1 MKSHATL
8 LIAALI
14 AVLLLTGCAA
24 GAPKEKPETA
34 TPEPAAEEAASPE
47 AEETVSSE
55 ADEELLRRVA
65 GAQKEIRTKKVGRYG
80 MVPVYARDV
89 RDGVYPVHAD
99 SSSQFFRIASAELIV
114 ENGEMH
120 ARIEIPS
127 MSYLWVY
134 PGTKKEA
141 AAAPESDRIGFEEV
155 DRHTVFTLP
164 VSALDTP
171 VKCAAFSKAREI
183 WYDRDLVFYA
193 SSLPE
198 DALLIDLPDYELIEA
213 AVRAYE
219 PDGLDELLSAPAPE
233 HTYAQTVPE
242 AVEVDLP
249 DGEYSIEV
257 HMTGGSGRASVSSP
271 TLLTVRGGRAW
282 ARLIWSSA
290 YYDYMIL
297 DDAWFYNQTAD
308 GGSSVFEIPIV
319 RMDDPIP
326 VVADTTAMGDP
337 LEIDYTLTF
346 YSDSVGGKGEI
357 PQEAAKKVLILAGAM
372 IAGGGVLNYFVKK
385 RREG

>member
-1 MKSHATL
+1 MRTDARILT
-8 LIAALI
+8 AALLVSFALAGCTAGGAEDI
-14 AVLLLTGCAA
+14 QDIREPGAAVQ
-24 GAPKEKPETA
+24 ETA
-34 TPEPAAEEAASPE
+34 APVP
-47 AEETVSSE
+47 EETARPE

-65 GAQKEIRTKKVGRYG
+65 DVQKEIRTKKVGRYG
-80 MVPVYARDV
+80 MVPVYGRDV
-89 RDGVYPVHAD
+89 KDGVYPIHAD
-99 SSSQFFRIASAELIV
+99 SSSQFFRIASAELVV
-114 ENGEMH
+114 ENGEMA

-127 MSYLWVY
+127 MSYLWIY

-141 AAAPESDRIGFEEV
+141 SAAPESDRIGFEEV
-155 DRHTVFTLP
+155 DHHTVFTLP
-164 VSALDTP
+164 VPALDTP
-171 VKCAAFSKAREI
+171 VKCAAYSKAREI

-198 DALLIDLPDYELIEA
+198 DALEIDLPDYDLIEA

-219 PDGLDELLSAPAPE
+219 PDGLDELLSAPASE
-233 HTYAQTVPE
+233 HARSQAVPE
-242 AVEVDLP
+242 AVSVDLP

-282 ARLIWSSA
+282 ARLTWSSA
-290 YYDYMIL
+290 YYDYMIV

-346 YSDSVGGKGEI
+346 YSDSVGSKGEI
-357 PQEAAKKVLILAGAM
+357 PQEAAKKVLILAGIM
-372 IAGGGVLNYFVKK
+372 ISAGGVLNWFVKRK
-385 RREG
+385 REG

>member
-1 MKSHATL
+1 MKACAKL
-8 LIAALI
+8 LIAALT
-14 AVLLLTGCAA
+14 VSLLLTGCAA
-24 GAPKEKPETA
+24 GAPEEKPDTAAPEQAADDTAAPETEETA
-34 TPEPAAEEAASPE
+34 P
-47 AEETVSSE
+47 SE

-65 GAQKEIRTKKVGRYG
+65 DAQKEIRTKKVGQYG

-89 RDGVYPVHAD
+89 RDGVYPVRAD

-114 ENGEMH
+114 EDGEMY

-141 AAAPESDRIGFEEV
+141 AAAPENDWIGFEEV
-155 DRHTVFTLP
+155 DHHTVFTLP
-164 VSALDTP
+164 VAALDTP

-193 SSLPE
+193 SSLPG
-198 DALLIDLPDYELIEA
+198 DALLIDLPDYDLIEA

-219 PDGLDELLSAPAPE
+219 PDGLDGFLSAPAPE
-233 HTYAQTVPE
+233 QAHAQTAPE

-271 TLLTVRGGRAW
+271 TLLTVRSGRAW

-319 RMDDPIP
+319 RMDEPIP

-346 YSDSVGGKGEI
+346 YSDSVGSKGEI

-372 IAGGGVLNYFVKK
+372 IAAGGVLNYFVKK